1 MKIGP
6 LELVVILVAPL
17 IVMLITMFVLILVFV
32 SRRTTTAT
40 RSTPEPRLE
49 FCPNCNHKLVE
60 VRNFCAECGA
70 SIKNGPRPLLAS
82 PELPQ

>member
-1 MKIGP
+1 MKIGV

-32 SRRTTTAT
+32 ARRTTTVGK
-40 RSTPEPRLE
+40 STPESKLE
-49 FCPNCNHKLVE
+49 FCPICHHKLVE

-70 SIKNGPRPLLAS
+70 SIKNGPPPLLAS